1 MAEWSNAP
9 VLKTGVPHGTG
20 GSNPSLSATYKLL
33 NMHKTTLYYKLSV
46 YHIIENYDK
55 LSKEDILVSL
65 NKMVEDDKTS
75 YRPTST

>member
-1 MAEWSNAP
+1 
-9 VLKTGVPHGTG
+9 
-20 GSNPSLSATYKLL
+20 
-33 NMHKTTLYYKLSV
+33 MHKTTLYYKLSV